1 MLLAATKDESK
12 VVHLLD
18 IGAQQGLYVLLWIV
32 SYLLE
37 LIYGNDNRCVIRL
50 QIYELILITQNV

>member
-18 IGAQQGLYVLLWIV
+18 IGAQQGLHVLLWIV

-37 LIYGNDNRCVIRL
+37 LIYGNDNRCFLTVKKV
-50 QIYELILITQNV
+50 E

>member
-1 MLLAATKDESK
+1 MFLAATKDESQ

-32 SYLLE
+32 SNLLE
-37 LIYGNDNRCVIRL
+37 FIYGNDNRYFLTVKK
-50 QIYELILITQNV
+50 VK